1 MAARLMKQVPTGIQG
16 LDQILDHGF
25 TRPSTVLIAGTA
37 GTGKTTFTVQSMF
50 AAAKA
55 GEKCLYFSAI
65 SEPIAMLSGYMSRFS
80 FYDPSMYERENLI
93 YFDLSREIMKNKAY
107 DLVDIITENVE
118 AIQPDRIA
126 IDPITTMDLP
136 LTDNERRQFYFD
148 LFVGMKGWNSLVLV
162 TGEFTEQS
170 LQTSPISY
178 VADSIIHLSNELKKG
193 CRVRYLDVL
202 KMRGQSYA
210 SGKHV
215 YRITD
220 DGIIT
225 YPAPPLVRGVVA
237 APRKRVSTGI
247 AGLDEMLCGGLIS
260 GTTSM
265 LTGPSG
271 TGKTTSGM
279 HFILDGARQDEPG
292 LIVSFEESAE
302 QLRRN
307 ALSFGW
313 DLGKLEEN
321 GMLRILYPPTG
332 EVYSGESLLS
342 IRDCVEEIGVKR
354 VLVDSING
362 FAGMSPDDDSDEYVR
377 KTSGYLK
384 SNNITTVFVN
394 ETADLLGSKQITE
407 NGTSYI
413 MDAVIMLRYVEIES
427 ELRRAMSVLKIR
439 GSAHDIGINEVK
451 ITDQGLTVITDGT
464 SFEQYEDV
472 FSGAPRLARAQ
483 AFVKAFG
490 ER

>member
-1 MAARLMKQVPTGIQG
+1 MKQVPTGIPG
-16 LDQILDHGF
+16 LDQILDQGF

-37 GTGKTTFTVQSMF
+37 GTGKTTFAVQSMF

-55 GEKCLYFSAI
+55 DETCLYFSAI
-65 SEPIAMLSGYMSRFS
+65 SEPIAMLSGYMSRFT
-80 FYDPSMYERENLI
+80 FYDPSMYESEKII

-107 DLVDIITENVE
+107 DLVEIITENVE

-136 LTDNERRQFYFD
+136 LTDNERRRFYFD

-170 LQTSPISY
+170 LQTTPISY

-193 CRVRYLDVL
+193 CRVRYLDVV

-220 DGIIT
+220 DGIVT
-225 YPAPPLVRGVVA
+225 YPTPPLVEGVVV
-237 APRKRVSTGI
+237 APRKRVSTGV
-247 AGLDEMLCGGLIS
+247 AGLDEMLGGGLIS
-260 GTTSM
+260 GTTSL

-279 HFILDGARQDEPG
+279 QFILDGARKGDPG
-292 LIVSFEESAE
+292 LIVSFEESAA

-307 ALSFGW
+307 VSSFGW
-313 DLGKLEEN
+313 DLGELEEKD
-321 GMLRILYPPTG
+321 LLHILYPSNG
-332 EVYSGESLLS
+332 DVYSGESLLS
-342 IRDCVEEIGVKR
+342 IRDCVEKFEVKR

-362 FAGMSPDDDSDEYVR
+362 FADMSPDEDGDEYVR
-377 KTSGYLK
+377 KTSRYLK

-394 ETADLLGSKQITE
+394 ETRDLLGSKQITE
-407 NGTSYI
+407 DGASYM

-427 ELRRAMSVLKIR
+427 ELRRAISVLKIR
-439 GSAHDIGINEVK
+439 GSAHDIGIHEVK
-451 ITDQGLTVITDGT
+451 IASEGLTVMTDET
-464 SFEQYEDV
+464 SFERYEDI
-472 FSGAPRLARAQ
+472 FSGAPRLARTK

-490 ER
+490 DG

>member
-1 MAARLMKQVPTGIQG
+1 
-16 LDQILDHGF
+16 
-25 TRPSTVLIAGTA
+25 
-37 GTGKTTFTVQSMF
+37 
-50 AAAKA
+50 
-55 GEKCLYFSAI
+55 
-65 SEPIAMLSGYMSRFS
+65 
-80 FYDPSMYERENLI
+80 
-93 YFDLSREIMKNKAY
+93 
-107 DLVDIITENVE
+107 
-118 AIQPDRIA
+118 
-126 IDPITTMDLP
+126 
-136 LTDNERRQFYFD
+136 
-148 LFVGMKGWNSLVLV
+148 
-162 TGEFTEQS
+162 
-170 LQTSPISY
+170 
-178 VADSIIHLSNELKKG
+178 
-193 CRVRYLDVL
+193 
-202 KMRGQSYA
+202 
-210 SGKHV
+210 
-215 YRITD
+215 
-220 DGIIT
+220 
-225 YPAPPLVRGVVA
+225 VA

-247 AGLDEMLCGGLIS
+247 AGLDKMLSGGLIS

-279 HFILDGARQDEPG
+279 HFILDGTRQDEPG

-313 DLGKLEEN
+313 DLGALEKK
-321 GMLRILYPPTG
+321 GLLYILYPPTG

-342 IRDCVEEIGVKR
+342 IQDCVEEIGVKR

-384 SNNITTVFVN
+384 SNNITTIFVH

-413 MDAVIMLRYVEIES
+413 MDSVIMLRYVEIES

-439 GSAHDIGINEVK
+439 GSAHDAGIHEVK
-451 ITDQGLTVITDGT
+451 ITDQGLTIVTDGT
-464 SFEQYEDV
+464 SFEQYEDI
-472 FSGAPRLARAQ
+472 FSGAPRLARNK

>member
-1 MAARLMKQVPTGIQG
+1 MKQVPTGIQG

-237 APRKRVSTGI
+237 APRKR
-247 AGLDEMLCGGLIS
+247 AG
-260 GTTSM
+260 
-265 LTGPSG
+265 
-271 TGKTTSGM
+271 
-279 HFILDGARQDEPG
+279 R
-292 LIVSFEESAE
+292 
-302 QLRRN
+302 
-307 ALSFGW
+307 
-313 DLGKLEEN
+313 
-321 GMLRILYPPTG
+321 
-332 EVYSGESLLS
+332 
-342 IRDCVEEIGVKR
+342 
-354 VLVDSING
+354 
-362 FAGMSPDDDSDEYVR
+362 
-377 KTSGYLK
+377 
-384 SNNITTVFVN
+384 
-394 ETADLLGSKQITE
+394 
-407 NGTSYI
+407 
-413 MDAVIMLRYVEIES
+413 
-427 ELRRAMSVLKIR
+427 
-439 GSAHDIGINEVK
+439 
-451 ITDQGLTVITDGT
+451 
-464 SFEQYEDV
+464 
-472 FSGAPRLARAQ
+472 PRC
-483 AFVKAFG
+483 
-490 ER
+490 